1 MTENGIIAPDTN
13 LLRNPSPGRYL
24 AALEALRGR
33 RIAILPLVA
42 HELRM
47 KIPEAAADDVRR
59 LCRWKG
65 IGSTAD
71 VDVAIDEAVE
81 AAAGWLPDERGR
93 NDSVY
98 LHLPDLGIPR
108 YRSFSGRLPGDAFT
122 DRNGNDRIIYA
133 QAWAHGID
141 VLGSRNRTSILL
153 PLLEEHF
160 TALGHS
166 TPPVTVRGLFDHT
179 AHISRTEGRAM
190 ADVALEAV
198 LGAVIP
204 DAWTSD
210 HTVQV
215 MSSCAGFI
223 GNLALSSGRRDS
235 MASLENQLVSLLN
248 QCIGQFSHEEFAK
261 HCERAHANRPVI
273 ACETEMRY
281 HRKVR
286 TAVRETGLDPWG

>member
-13 LLRNPSPGRYL
+13 LLRNPSPRRYL

-42 HELRM
+42 HELTM

-59 LCRWKG
+59 LCRRKG
-65 IGSTAD
+65 IGNATD

-81 AAAGWLPDERGR
+81 AAARWLPDERVR

-108 YRSFSGRLPGDAFT
+108 YRSYSGRLPGDAFT

-133 QAWAHGID
+133 QAWAHGLD

-160 TALGHS
+160 TALGHPE
-166 TPPVTVRGLFDHT
+166 PPVTVRGLFDHT
-179 AHISRTEGRAM
+179 AHIARTEGKPI

-215 MSSCAGFI
+215 MNSCASFI

-235 MASLENQLVSLLN
+235 MASVENQLVSLLN
-248 QCIGQFSHEEFAK
+248 QCIGQSSYEEFAQ
-261 HCERAHANRPVI
+261 HCERAHANRPII
-273 ACETEMRY
+273 ARETEMRY

-286 TAVRETGLDPWG
+286 TAVREAGLDPWG